1 MSKIELSLKGMNVPK
16 GRFITYQY
24 PDCIVNRITK
34 AFIFKESEHGYEAIN
49 RDGVN
54 RKWTNDSVIMETYI
68 EFVRF
73 VCDFMI
79 NEMVGL
85 PLLKPASVI
94 DDVIDVIFGY
104 IQKFG
109 ETPNGCY
116 SNKEDEKDELE
127 FEAGLRKNMRSFS
140 GDTK

>member
-1 MSKIELSLKGMNVPK
+1 MTKIKLSLEGMNVPK
-16 GRFITYQY
+16 GRFVSYQY
-24 PDCIVNRITK
+24 PDCIVNRITR
-34 AFIFKESEHGYEAIN
+34 AFVFKESKHGFEAIN
-49 RDGVN
+49 RDGIN
-54 RKWTNDSVIMETYI
+54 REWTNNSVVMETYI

-94 DDVIDVIFGY
+94 DDVIDVIIDN

-116 SNKEDEKDELE
+116 SDEEDEKAELE
-127 FEAGLRKNMRSFS
+127 LEAELRKNMRSFN
-140 GDTK
+140 GEH